1 MPEYTMLIL
10 WIALLIAFIVVEAAT
25 VQLVTIWFA
34 VGAAA
39 ALISELC
46 SAPVWIQW
54 VIFAAVSLVAL
65 AVTRPLV
72 KKFSKK
78 RVQPTNADRY
88 IGLEGIVEE
97 TVDNT
102 EGTGIVKVEGS
113 TWTARSSDGS
123 RIEKGSNITV
133 DRIDGVKLMV
143 SKH

>member
-46 SAPVWIQW
+46 SAPVWLQW

-88 IGLEGIVEE
+88 IGLEE
-97 TVDNT
+97 
-102 EGTGIVKVEGS
+102 
-113 TWTARSSDGS
+113 
-123 RIEKGSNITV
+123 
-133 DRIDGVKLMV
+133 
-143 SKH
+143 

>member
-10 WIALLIAFIVVEAAT
+10 WIALLIAFIVVEAVT

-46 SAPVWIQW
+46 SAPVWLQW

-88 IGLEGIVEE
+88 IGLEGIVERLL
-97 TVDNT
+97 TTPRAPV
-102 EGTGIVKVEGS
+102 
-113 TWTARSSDGS
+113 
-123 RIEKGSNITV
+123 
-133 DRIDGVKLMV
+133 
-143 SKH
+143 